1 LFPSYWSNA
10 FIGGALI
17 AAIAILLPTI
27 LHAQQGTPEA
37 IAPLPGISWEGPPGE
52 VEWEPVDQGDSTDG
66 GAQDHTREQHDEAT
80 ERRQEQDLMAQQA
93 MAEQAKRM
101 ADFMFWQTFFQIVV
115 GVALLSGLGITIYYA
130 RQIASGVKLSG
141 QARLTDHHT
150 GRQPSSIQS
159 QPAPGAHINQQGATS
174 NFDWGMAVGGRSAS
188 FPLRTVADF
197 SHFLSLM

>member
-1 LFPSYWSNA
+1 MFPSYWSNA

-17 AAIAILLPTI
+17 AAIAILLPAI

-37 IAPLPGISWEGPPGE
+37 VARLPGMSWEGPPGE
-52 VEWEPVDQGDSTDG
+52 VEWEPVEQVGSTDG
-66 GAQDHTREQHDEAT
+66 GAQDHATAREQHDEAT

-101 ADFMFWQTFFQIVV
+101 ADFMFWQIFFQIVV

-150 GRQPSSIQS
+150 GRQPSSIES
-159 QPAPGAHINQQGATS
+159 QPAPRAHINQHGNIKS
-174 NFDWGMAVGGRSAS
+174 
-188 FPLRTVADF
+188 
-197 SHFLSLM
+197 